1 MSRGV
6 LKRNNV
12 TVTGTG
18 SQALVFVHGFGC
30 DQGMWRY
37 VVPAFEPDYKVVLV
51 DLVGAGNS
59 DASAYDPVKYGLL
72 NGYADDIVEVC
83 QTLKLENA
91 VLIGHSVSATIIG
104 LASLRQPDY
113 FAGLV
118 MIGPSPRYINDGDY
132 IGGFTQEQIDGLLS
146 MMEDNYESWSQA
158 LAPQIMGRSDQPEY
172 GEELTESFCKTD
184 PGIATHFASTTFL
197 SDNRSDMGRITL
209 PTLLLQCSEDIIAP
223 LEVGEYLAGVIPD
236 NELKVLAATGHCPHL
251 SAPEEVIGEI
261 KNWLNKQF
269 ITP

>member
-6 LKRNNV
+6 LERNNV
-12 TVTGTG
+12 SVTGSG
-18 SQALVFVHGFGC
+18 NRALVFVHGFGC

-37 VVPAFEPDYKVVLV
+37 IVPEFEPDYKVVLL

-59 DASAYDPVKYGLL
+59 DISAYDPVKYGLL
-72 NGYADDIVEVC
+72 NGYADDIIEVC
-83 QTLKLENA
+83 QTLNLEQA
-91 VLIGHSVSATIIG
+91 ILIGHSVSATIVG
-104 LASLRQPDY
+104 LASLRKPDY

-132 IGGFTQEQIDGLLS
+132 IGGFTQEEIDGLLS
-146 MMEDNYESWSQA
+146 MMEENYESWSLA
-158 LAPQIMGRSDQPEY
+158 LAPQIMGRSDHPAY

-197 SDNRSDMGRITL
+197 SDNRLDMERITL

-223 LEVGEYLAGVIPD
+223 LTVGQYLASVISD
-236 NELKVLAATGHCPHL
+236 NELKVLEATGHCPHL
-251 SAPEEVIGEI
+251 SAPQEVTAEI
-261 KNWLNKQF
+261 RNWLSRQF
-269 ITP
+269 ITT